1 VTALAGCG
9 KTIQIGNTTE
19 SQSASAAPASSAPAA
34 TTTSGAASSSSSS
47 SAGTSSNAALQVVDS
62 TAAQAGLHGNGGTVV
77 GVAVQEAPPRWVQ
90 FSAVTS
96 DELPAQHLIN
106 INQAALYR
114 FDDDSASPSKS
125 ACANACI
132 GKWPPV
138 TVEEGGKV
146 YMAGVD
152 PKEVG
157 AIRREDGQIQITVGG
172 RPIYR
177 YSGDS
182 KPGDLNGQGV
192 DGKWFAVGPK
202 GEKVTGKQ

>member
-1 VTALAGCG
+1 MTALSGCG
-9 KTIQIGNTTE
+9 KTIEIGDT
-19 SQSASAAPASSAPAA
+19 SQPASSSPASSTPTAATTDGAASTPAA
-34 TTTSGAASSSSSS
+34 T
-47 SAGTSSNAALQVVDS
+47 AGNAALQVVDS

-90 FSAVTS
+90 LSAVTS
-96 DELPAQHLIN
+96 DQLPAQHLIN

-125 ACANACI
+125 ACTGACT

-172 RPIYR
+172 WPIYR

-192 DGKWFAVGPK
+192 DAKWFAVGPK
-202 GEKVTGKQ
+202 GEKVTGKG